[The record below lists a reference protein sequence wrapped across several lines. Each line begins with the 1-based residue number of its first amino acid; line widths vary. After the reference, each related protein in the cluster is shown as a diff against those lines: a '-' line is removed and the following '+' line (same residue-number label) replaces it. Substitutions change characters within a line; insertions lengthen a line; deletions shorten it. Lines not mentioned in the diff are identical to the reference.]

1 MRFLYILI
9 LMLCMPLFAM
19 AEILPRTIYAVSPK
33 QLTSETISPN
43 EYISLYAIG
52 DDAYAHQDIGIKS
65 HEEIKV
71 KIIEYIE
78 PKRGK
83 RDGYYKIEYNYGDIA
98 IMGKMKVST
107 PKDYK
112 DILQNTGISIVGH
125 ALKFPGFSQAIAI
138 SKGLINPD
146 EDKSRLKTAGEN
158 LYESTPLTY
167 AEKGKD
173 FQVEEDGI
181 VVIKLKV
188 KDDCEN

>member
-1 MRFLYILI
+1 MKLLYTLVIL
-9 LMLCMPLFAM
+9 LFMPAIVM

-33 QLTSETISPN
+33 PLTTKTIN
-43 EYISLYAIG
+43 ANDYISLYAIG
-52 DDAYAHQDIGIKS
+52 EDAYAHQDIGIKN
-65 HEEIKV
+65 HEEINV

-112 DILQNTGISIVGH
+112 DILQDTGISIVGH
-125 ALKFPGFSQAIAI
+125 ALKIPGFSQAIAI

-146 EDKSRLKTAGEN
+146 ENKTRLKSAGEN

-173 FQVEEDGI
+173 FEVEEDGI

-188 KDDCEN
+188 KDDNEN